1 MDATFGRI
9 AMAIPWGV
17 PVWQVTTVTSILTF
31 LYMARVTQ
39 LTLVIRNLVRPWT
52 VERVKQDLWVVL
64 AAQVRHLF
72 HGPSVENFCSLTL
85 LDKVALGA
93 YHYHFRR

>member
-1 MDATFGRI
+1 MDVEMSSMDATFGRI

-72 HGPSVENFCSLTL
+72 HGAILWRIS
-85 LDKVALGA
+85 AL
-93 YHYHFRR
+93 